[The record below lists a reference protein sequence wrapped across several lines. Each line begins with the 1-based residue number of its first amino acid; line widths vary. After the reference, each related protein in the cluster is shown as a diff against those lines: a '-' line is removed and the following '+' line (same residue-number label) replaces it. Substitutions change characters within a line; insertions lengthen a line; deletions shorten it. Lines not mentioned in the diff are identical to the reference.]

1 MNQRVSAVDGNAYS
15 IGFEMRLPNAWNG
28 RFFYQAAARMP
39 DEYDSY
45 LACAPGYRLPLAAI
59 ANTFR
64 RQAVRIGRHQR
75 PTTPPAGTTA
85 SRRITAAMPPTSRAS
100 SACRA

>member
-1 MNQRVSAVDGNAYS
+1 MPALCQIVGKMNQRVSAVDGNAYS

-59 ANTFR
+59 ANIFGARQYASAATNVR
-64 RQAVRIGRHQR
+64 RHHQLVR
-75 PTTPPAGTTA
+75 
-85 SRRITAAMPPTSRAS
+85 RRREE
-100 SACRA
+100 